1 MDEVEIK
8 AENAAKSIC
17 HDLHEGY
24 VPGCGRCLSLM
35 DTEAARSFIKESI
48 LQEFREPV
56 EVSIAGEVGQ
66 AFSYHPLN

>member
-1 MDEVEIK
+1 MDKVEIK

-48 LQEFREPV
+48 LQEFREYQSPV
-56 EVSIAGEVGQ
+56 RLGRHFLITR
-66 AFSYHPLN
+66 